1 MIRESGLASFDMI
14 LRLQSAASITVVPLP
29 LNGSYTTSRFLVKRS
44 MKKRGSWGLKQA
56 LYEISWID
64 AASRCPD
71 VQNSLI

>member
-29 LNGSYTTSRFLVKRS
+29 LNGSYTTSPFLVKRS

-56 LYEISWID
+56 
-64 AASRCPD
+64 R
-71 VQNSLI
+71 